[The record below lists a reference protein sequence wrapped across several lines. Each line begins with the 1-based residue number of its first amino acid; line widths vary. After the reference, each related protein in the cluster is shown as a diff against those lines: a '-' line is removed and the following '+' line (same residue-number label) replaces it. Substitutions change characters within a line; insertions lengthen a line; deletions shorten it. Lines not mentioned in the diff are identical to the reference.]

1 MSFIHECLVQ
11 VFTSHLSSEQPVRQR
26 QVQAALPAPGCYLL
40 SATRLMMSL
49 WYDPESTEYRKQSTE
64 YRVQSTEH
72 RKQSTEYRVQKTE
85 YRVQSTEF
93 RVQGTEYRVQSTE
106 YRVQKTEY
114 RVQSTEYRIL
124 PADSPASP
132 ALWQSYRNV
141 APRHKD
147 VNWPSRAS
155 QSTGEWHFWEAR
167 PAWYNLT
174 ALSLYFS
181 SHWQVHRPVCTQG
194 RQRPHGH
201 ILGSAGHQP
210 RAGHGGGEQVRWSP
224 HGRVVERER
233 EREREVRDGKISA
246 RVARR
251 AVPVS
256 AEGVKKALP
265 APAASPVQAVRW
277 WRQDRLRHWSQQP
290 VRQTAMNSKLVTSA
304 ATLLL
309 LLCLVETGECHRVK
323 VCEQPGKL
331 ICSHPRTITTSQ
343 LLWPP
348 AKNSFAKNISDEI
361 SENISPPHHHR
372 SSLEWRE

>member
-26 QVQAALPAPGCYLL
+26 QVQAALPAPGCPSCLL
-40 SATRLMMSL
+40 QDWWCPSGMILRVQSTENRVQSTE
-49 WYDPESTEYRKQSTE
+49 YRVQSTENRVQNTEYRKQSTE
-64 YRVQSTEH
+64 YRVQS
-72 RKQSTEYRVQKTE
+72 SEYRVQN
-85 YRVQSTEF
+85 
-93 RVQGTEYRVQSTE
+93 TEYRVQSTE
-106 YRVQKTEY
+106 YRK
-114 RVQSTEYRIL
+114 QSTEYR
-124 PADSPASP
+124 A
-132 ALWQSYRNV
+132 
-141 APRHKD
+141 
-147 VNWPSRAS
+147 
-155 QSTGEWHFWEAR
+155 QSTGSSQ
-167 PAWYNLT
+167 LT
-174 ALSLYFS
+174 AQPLPLSDSLIEMLP
-181 SHWQVHRPVCTQG
+181 HVIKMLIDRPEPVSPQASGISEKRVLLGTIWLLWVCTSPHTGKSTDQFVPRGG
-194 RQRPHGH
+194 RGH
-201 ILGSAGHQP
+201 TVTYWALLATSLALDMVVVSRCAGHLT
-210 RAGHGGGEQVRWSP
+210 AVLS
-224 HGRVVERER
+224 RER